1 MNSDSYKISVIIPV
15 INEEKN
21 LIKLF
26 SNFVQKPEIEFIFV
40 DGGSKDN
47 TINLIKKAGFK
58 VILSPIL
65 RRSYQMNLG
74 AKKAQGK
81 ILLFLHGDTI
91 LPDDYDQ
98 VIINTVQ
105 KNNFIT
111 GAFKLKIDNQKPLFR
126 FIEILVNWRSQYL
139 SLPYGDQGIF
149 IKKQVFESLKGY
161 QDLAIMEDF
170 ELIKTV
176 QKIGKIYI
184 ANASVIT
191 SARRWEK
198 VGIFKTTLINQLIIL
213 GYYLKIKPEKL
224 ALFYRK
230 IK

>member
-1 MNSDSYKISVIIPV
+1 MNSDIYKISVIIPV

-26 SNFVQKPEIEFIFV
+26 SNLAQKPEIEFIFV

-91 LPDDYDQ
+91 LPDDYDK

-111 GAFKLKIDNQKPLFR
+111 GAFKLKIDNQKPIFR
-126 FIEILVNWRSQYL
+126 LIETLVNWRSQYL
-139 SLPYGDQGIF
+139 SFPYGDQGIF
-149 IKKQVFESLKGY
+149 IKKQVFESIKGY

-170 ELIKTV
+170 ELIKRI
-176 QKIGKIYI
+176 KKLGKIYI

-191 SARRWEK
+191 SARRWKK
-198 VGIFKTTLINQLIIL
+198 VGIVKTTLINQLIIL
-213 GYYLKIKPEKL
+213 GYYLKINPEKL

>member
-1 MNSDSYKISVIIPV
+1 MIDNYEITVIIPV

-26 SNFVQKPEIEFIFV
+26 SNLVEKPEIEFIFV
-40 DGGSKDN
+40 DGGSNDN
-47 TINLIKKAGFK
+47 TFNLIKKAGFK

-91 LPDDYDQ
+91 LPDNYDQ

-111 GAFKLKIDNQKPLFR
+111 GAFKLKIDNQKPIFR
-126 FIEILVNWRSQYL
+126 LIETLVHWRSQYL
-139 SLPYGDQGIF
+139 SSPYGDQGIF
-149 IKKQVFESLKGY
+149 IKKQIFESVKGY

-170 ELIKTV
+170 DLIKRV
-176 QKIGKIYI
+176 KKLGKIYI
-184 ANASVIT
+184 VNASVIT

-198 VGIFKTTLINQLIIL
+198 VGIIKTTLINQLIIM

>member
-1 MNSDSYKISVIIPV
+1 MIDNYEITVIIPV

-26 SNFVQKPEIEFIFV
+26 SNLVQKPEIEFIFV
-40 DGGSKDN
+40 DGGSNDN
-47 TINLIKKAGFK
+47 TVNLIKKAGFK

-91 LPDDYDQ
+91 LPDNYDK
-98 VIINTVQ
+98 VIIDTVQ
-105 KNNFIT
+105 KNNFIA
-111 GAFKLKIDNQKPLFR
+111 GAFKLKIDNQKPIFR
-126 FIEILVNWRSQYL
+126 LIEILVNWRSQYL

-149 IKKQVFESLKGY
+149 IKKQIFESVKGY

-170 ELIKTV
+170 DLIKRV
-176 QKIGKIYI
+176 KKLGKIYI
-184 ANASVIT
+184 VNASVIT

-198 VGIFKTTLINQLIIL
+198 LGIIKTTLINQLIIM

>member
-1 MNSDSYKISVIIPV
+1 MNSDIYKISVIIPV

-26 SNFVQKPEIEFIFV
+26 SNLVQKQEIEFIFV
-40 DGGSKDN
+40 DGGSNDN
-47 TINLIKKAGFK
+47 TVNLIKKAGFK

-91 LPDDYDQ
+91 LPDNYDQ

-105 KNNFIT
+105 KNNFIA
-111 GAFKLKIDNQKPLFR
+111 GAFKLKIDNHKPLFR
-126 FIEILVNWRSQYL
+126 FIETLINWRSQYL

-149 IKKQVFESLKGY
+149 IPKQIFDGINGY
-161 QDLAIMEDF
+161 KDLAIMEDF
-170 ELIKTV
+170 DLIKRV
-176 QKIGKIYI
+176 KKIGKIYI
-184 ANASVIT
+184 VNASVIT

-198 VGIFKTTLINQLIIL
+198 VGIVKTTLINQLIIM